1 MSEQLLLEIYLAD
14 TVYVYFFQFP
24 LIEWLL
30 LDSVTTH

>member
-1 MSEQLLLEIYLAD
+1 MSEQLLLEIR